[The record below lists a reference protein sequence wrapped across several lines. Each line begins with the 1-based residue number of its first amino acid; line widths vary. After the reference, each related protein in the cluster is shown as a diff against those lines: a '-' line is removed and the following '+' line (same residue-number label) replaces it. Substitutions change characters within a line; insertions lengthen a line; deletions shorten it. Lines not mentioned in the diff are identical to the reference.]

1 MCMTVFSAI
10 TPGWQRSGEPGA
22 VGGWNLPDEA
32 WLPIVYW
39 VFAGSCVAYSCCSFA
54 NSILPASVV
63 AAYTCLQPLV
73 GVVFSWLLLGEG
85 LAWRDAAGVLI
96 ILGLLVTS
104 ASNLAWIYLGL
115 FRGTATD
122 GGFAVR
128 LRRKAGGDDQGRAGP
143 CAGRRA
149 ASRGA
154 GVGERGEG
162 GGAGRPGADAAARR
176 RAVTRLSW
184 ANDSPGFF
192 RTSGV
197 CKDKLIFEQQHQPRK
212 V

>member
-10 TPGWQRSGEPGA
+10 TPGWQRSSEPGA
-22 VGGWNLPDEA
+22 VGGWNLPDQA

-104 ASNLAWIYLGL
+104 ASNLAWTYLGL
-115 FRGTATD
+115 LCHG
-122 GGFAVR
+122 
-128 LRRKAGGDDQGRAGP
+128 
-143 CAGRRA
+143 
-149 ASRGA
+149 
-154 GVGERGEG
+154 
-162 GGAGRPGADAAARR
+162 
-176 RAVTRLSW
+176 
-184 ANDSPGFF
+184 
-192 RTSGV
+192 
-197 CKDKLIFEQQHQPRK
+197 H
-212 V
+212 

>member
-10 TPGWQRSGEPGA
+10 TPGWKRSSEPGA

-104 ASNLAWIYLGL
+104 ASREPPSDTGILRA
-115 FRGTATD
+115 TATD
-122 GGFAVR
+122 GGVA
-128 LRRKAGGDDQGRAGP
+128 AGF
-143 CAGRRA
+143 
-149 ASRGA
+149 GA
-154 GVGERGEG
+154 KQEETTKEELGHVQ
-162 GGAGRPGADAAARR
+162 GGAQPAGARGWGSQGKEEGQGDPEQ
-176 RAVTRLSW
+176 TPLL
-184 ANDSPGFF
+184 G
-192 RTSGV
+192 GV
-197 CKDKLIFEQQHQPRK
+197 R
-212 V
+212 